1 MAKPLHDKAI
11 LRHPRLQ
18 VTREPMPPAPGA
30 PSLSGGLLPASA
42 TRDALAPSASV
53 DSESLNGGEFMEDQ
67 LNLQVEE
74 LEPLVAPDMVDLGYG
89 IAIGAGAAAV
99 VGCVCLLI
107 T

>member
-1 MAKPLHDKAI
+1 
-11 LRHPRLQ
+11 
-18 VTREPMPPAPGA
+18 
-30 PSLSGGLLPASA
+30 
-42 TRDALAPSASV
+42 
-53 DSESLNGGEFMEDQ
+53 MEDQ